1 MEIERKFLITQ
12 LPAELKQYEA
22 KRIEQAYLCTDP
34 VVRVRRSNDRYMLTC
49 KGAGLLSREEFEL
62 PLTEQ
67 AYRHLCAKADGR
79 VICKVRY
86 LIPYQDRLIELDV
99 FQGGLGPSLRSS
111 LKVKRRPAVL
121 FPPNGSAA
129 RSPMI
134 RLTAMLHSA
143 GKNSMKKAALQ
154 GGLTFLYY
162 CLNLSARW
170 RDKTASDDAMFSL

>member
-22 KRIEQAYLCTDP
+22 KHIEQAYLCTEP

-86 LIPYQDRLIELDV
+86 LIPYQDRLIELDE
-99 FQGGLGPSLRSS
+99 FQGGLAPLVVAEVEFESE
-111 LKVKRRPAVL
+111 AQ
-121 FPPNGSAA
+121 A
-129 RSPMI
+129 RSFVPPEWFG
-134 RLTAMLHSA
+134 REVTYDPSYS
-143 GKNSMKKAALQ
+143 NAALSRQ
-154 GGLTFLYY
+154 
-162 CLNLSARW
+162 
-170 RDKTASDDAMFSL
+170 K